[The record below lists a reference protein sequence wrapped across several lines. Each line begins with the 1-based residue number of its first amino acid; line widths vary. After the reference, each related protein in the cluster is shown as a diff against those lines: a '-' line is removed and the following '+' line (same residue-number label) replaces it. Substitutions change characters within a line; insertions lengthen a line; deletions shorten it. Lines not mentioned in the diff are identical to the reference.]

1 MKESEIFG
9 NNEEYPEHYEVL
21 SGLSLLLS
29 RSGKNRKTEGLQ
41 GKKVKK
47 MTSCNT
53 DLCVTQGRL
62 ILVFS
67 WVLSGYQ
74 FLPFWKKLRMRG
86 FTLKYVNYSHSI
98 VAGGL
103 EVISYTMRFTP
114 LTSFTMRREAVSST
128 SYGIRAQSAVIKSLV
143 VTARSATV

>member
-1 MKESEIFG
+1 MRYLGIMGK
-9 NNEEYPEHYEVL
+9 NEEYPVHYEVL
-21 SGLSLLLS
+21 SGLSLLIS

-47 MTSCNT
+47 TTSCNT

-86 FTLKYVNYSHSI
+86 FTLKYMKSFPLNSRGGFGGYVVDYAVYALNLVYYAAGGGVKDVVGDSRPVGGHK
-98 VAGGL
+98 VAGHN
-103 EVISYTMRFTP
+103 
-114 LTSFTMRREAVSST
+114 
-128 SYGIRAQSAVIKSLV
+128 
-143 VTARSATV
+143 RS

>member
-1 MKESEIFG
+1 MKESEIVG
-9 NNEEYPEHYEVL
+9 KNEEYPVHYEVL
-21 SGLSLLLS
+21 SGLSLLIS

-47 MTSCNT
+47 TTSCNT

-62 ILVFS
+62 ILIFS

-86 FTLKYVNYSHSI
+86 VTLKYIMTLQSH
-98 VAGGL
+98 
-103 EVISYTMRFTP
+103 YTLSENHLQVGKF
-114 LTSFTMRREAVSST
+114 
-128 SYGIRAQSAVIKSLV
+128 I
-143 VTARSATV
+143 